1 MSEFVHLHNHTSFSL
16 LDGACRIPEMIRQAK
31 KYKMK
36 SFAITDH
43 GNMFGAVSFYNQ
55 MKDVKL
61 KPIIGFEAYIAP
73 GSRLDKSGKG
83 VDDVTSYH
91 LLLLARNNQGY
102 KNLMKLSSIG
112 YMEGFYYKPRIDKEI
127 LEKYSQGLIVLS
139 SCIKGEIPFKIIKG
153 DYNGALK
160 AAKYYKELFGENFY
174 LELQNHGLN
183 EEQIAIKGL
192 LTISRELDI
201 PVVATNDTHYLQ
213 KEDAEAHD
221 VLLCIQT
228 NQDREDNT
236 RLKFS
241 SDQLYFKSP
250 AEMTEIFKDIPEAL
264 KNTLEISEKC
274 DIKLDVD
281 KPFMPKFT
289 IPENEQAATLEEYLK
304 NKAWEGLQE
313 RYSEITPEL
322 EQRLKFEL
330 SIINEMKYADYFLIV
345 KDFIDTAKK
354 HSIPV
359 GPGRGSAAGSL
370 VSYTLGIT
378 DVDPMRFGLLF
389 ERFLNP
395 ERVNMPDIDID
406 FCYEKR
412 DKVIDYVR
420 QKYGEGNVTQI
431 ITFGRMNARAVV
443 RDVGRVLKIP
453 YGEVDRIAKL
463 IPPNTD
469 LNTTLENVP
478 DFKNVY
484 EKDEIHRE
492 LIDIS
497 LVLEGLARHASTH
510 AAGVVIAPD
519 NLMEFVPLYKAPK
532 GEVTTQYAMKS
543 LEKVGLL
550 KMDFLGLRTLTVI
563 EHTLEAINDDGGDI
577 SFSSITFDDQETYK
591 IFSRGETIGVFQFES
606 SGMREYLKKLQP
618 TCIEDLIAMNA
629 LYRPGPMEWIDDFIA
644 RSKGKKKVEYLL
656 PDMEEILDET
666 HGIIVYQEQVM
677 QIASKLA
684 NFNLGEAD
692 VLRRAMGKKSKKL
705 MKEQENAFLKGAKQ
719 NNITE
724 EKARKIFELIKKF
737 AGYGFNKSHATCYS
751 VVAYQTAYLKAHYP
765 KEFMAAN
772 LTSEMGNSDRIVVL
786 INECKRMGINV
797 LPPDINESTANFTVS
812 GENIRFGLGAVKNV
826 GLSAIESIVA
836 ARNKDG
842 RFKTIFDFC
851 QRVNL
856 RLINKK
862 VLESLIQVGAMDSV
876 EGNRAQKMAVVERS
890 LSMGQAFQQENK
902 ASQTTIFDSKV
913 LDRQVNIE
921 LPRIDDWSE
930 SEKLTK
936 EKELLGIYVSGHPL
950 MKYEDEVNTFVNP
963 EIAKLSEVTSHRKVR
978 LCGIINNTSL
988 RFDRNKNQMAFFVLE
1003 DFTGSIRVIVFS
1015 KVYEEYKN
1023 IIQDDNMV
1031 VVLGT
1036 ADVSGE
1042 GGSISI
1048 LADEIIPI
1056 EYARERFVKQ
1066 LSLTVVPGSL
1076 EEMGVKEII
1085 KLFSRYPGNCPVFL
1099 NIKSD
1104 NGSDF
1109 LLKSKRYKVNPTPEV
1124 LEGLRGVLGKENVWL
1139 EG

>member
-1 MSEFVHLHNHTSFSL
+1 MTEFVHLHNHTSFSL
-16 LDGACRIPEMIRQAK
+16 LDGACRIPEMIKKAK
-31 KYKMK
+31 KDKMK
-36 SFAITDH
+36 AFSITDH
-43 GNMFGAVSFYNQ
+43 GNMFGAVSFYNL
-55 MKDVKL
+55 MKDSGL
-61 KPIIGFEAYIAP
+61 KPIIGLEAYIAP
-73 GSRLDKSGKG
+73 QSRLDRSSRGLN
-83 VDDVTSYH
+83 DVTSYH
-91 LLLLARNNQGY
+91 LILLAKNNKGY
-102 KNLMKLSSIG
+102 KNLLKLTSIG
-112 YMEGFYYKPRIDKEI
+112 YLEGFYYKPRIDKQV
-127 LEKYSQGLIVLS
+127 LEKYSEGLIVMS
-139 SCIKGEIPFKIIKG
+139 SCIKGEIPYKIIKG

-160 AAKYYKELFGENFY
+160 AAGYYKDLFGEDFY

-192 LTISRELDI
+192 LTLSKELDI
-201 PVVATNDTHYLQ
+201 PIVATNDTHYLQ

-228 NQDREDNT
+228 NQDRDDKS

-250 AEMTEIFKDIPEAL
+250 AEMAEVFRDLPEAL
-264 KNTLEISEKC
+264 KNTLEVSEKC
-274 DIKLDVD
+274 NVNLDVD
-281 KPFMPKFT
+281 TPYMPKFT
-289 IPENEQAATLEEYLK
+289 IPEQEEASNLEEYLK
-304 NKAWEGLQE
+304 KKSWEGLQE
-313 RYSEITPEL
+313 RYPEVTPEL
-322 EQRLKFEL
+322 KERLEHEL
-330 SIINEMKYADYFLIV
+330 TIINDMGYAGYFLIV

-354 HSIPV
+354 HLIPV

-412 DKVIDYVR
+412 DQVIDYVK
-420 QKYGEGNVTQI
+420 QKYGKDNVTQI
-431 ITFGRMNARAVV
+431 ITFGRMNARAVI

-463 IPPNTD
+463 IPVNTD
-469 LNTTLENVP
+469 LKTTLENVP
-478 DFKNVY
+478 DFKNIY
-484 EKDEIHRE
+484 DKDEIHRE

-519 NLMEFVPLYKAPK
+519 KLMEFVPLYKPPK

-563 EHTLEAINDDGGDI
+563 EHTLKAINNKQHNID
-577 SFSSITFDDQETYK
+577 FSSISFDDEDTYK

-618 TCIEDLIAMNA
+618 ESIEDLIAMNA

-644 RSKGKKKVEYLL
+644 RSKGKKKVEYLH
-656 PDMEEILDET
+656 PDLEEILDET

-684 NFNLGEAD
+684 NFNLGKAD

-705 MKEQENAFLKGAKQ
+705 MREQGNAFLEGAKQ
-719 NNITE
+719 NNIKE
-724 EKARKIFELIKKF
+724 EKAKRIFDLIKKF

-765 KEFMAAN
+765 REFMAAN
-772 LTSEMGNSDRIVVL
+772 LTSEMGNSDRVVVL
-786 INECKRMGINV
+786 INECKRMGIEV
-797 LPPDINESTANFTVS
+797 LPPDVNESMANFIVS

-826 GLSAIESIVA
+826 GLAAIESIVA
-836 ARNKDG
+836 TRDKEG
-842 RFKTIFDFC
+842 KFKTIFDFC
-851 QRVNL
+851 RRVNL

-876 EGNRAQKMAVVERS
+876 EGNRAQKMAVVGRS
-890 LSMGQAFQQENK
+890 LSMGQAFQQENA
-902 ASQTTIFDSKV
+902 ASQTTIFDNADLS
-913 LDRQVNIE
+913 RQVAIQ
-921 LPRIDDWSE
+921 LPRVEDWSE
-930 SEKLTK
+930 SVKLTK
-936 EKELLGIYVSGHPL
+936 EKELLGIYISGHPL
-950 MKYEDEVNTFVNP
+950 LKYEDEVNTFANP
-963 EIAKLSEVTSHRKVR
+963 EIAKLSEIKTNRKVR

-988 RFDRNKNQMAFFVLE
+988 RFDRNKNQMAFFMLE
-1003 DFTGSIRVIVFS
+1003 DFTGSVRIIVFS

-1023 IIQDDNMV
+1023 IIQDENMV
-1031 VVLGT
+1031 VVLGNT
-1036 ADVSGE
+1036 DVSGE
-1042 GGSISI
+1042 GGSVSI
-1048 LADEIIPI
+1048 LADEIIPV
-1056 EYARERFVKQ
+1056 EYARERFARQ
-1066 LSLTVVPGSL
+1066 LSLALTPGNI
-1076 EEMGVKEII
+1076 EEAEVKEILS
-1085 KLFSRYPGNCPVFL
+1085 LFARYPGNCPVFI

-1109 LLKSKRYKVNPTPEV
+1109 LLKSKRYKINPTPEV

>member
-1 MSEFVHLHNHTSFSL
+1 MTEFVHLHNHTNFSL
-16 LDGACRIPEMIRQAK
+16 LDGACRIPEMIKKAK
-31 KYKMK
+31 KDKMK
-36 SFAITDH
+36 TFAITDH
-43 GNMFGAVSFYNQ
+43 GNMFGTISFYNF
-55 MKDVKL
+55 MKDAGL

-73 GSRLDKSGKG
+73 QSRLDRTSRGTNE
-83 VDDVTSYH
+83 VTSYH
-91 LLLLARNNQGY
+91 LLLLAKDNQGY

-112 YMEGFYYKPRIDKEI
+112 YLEGFYYKPRIDKQV
-127 LEKYSQGLIVLS
+127 LEKYSDGLIVLS
-139 SCIKGEIPFKIIKG
+139 SCIKGEIPYKIIKG
-153 DYNGALK
+153 DYNGALN
-160 AAKYYKELFGENFY
+160 AAKYYKDLFKDDFY

-192 LTISRELDI
+192 LTLSKELDI
-201 PVVATNDTHYLQ
+201 PVVATNDTHYLR

-228 NQDREDNT
+228 NKDREDNA

-250 AEMTEIFKDIPEAL
+250 AEMSEAFTDLPEAL
-264 KNTLEISEKC
+264 KNTLEVSEKC
-274 DIKLDVD
+274 NVNLEVD
-281 KPFMPKFT
+281 THFMPKFT
-289 IPENEQAATLEEYLK
+289 IPEKEEASNLKEYLK
-304 NKAWEGLQE
+304 KKTWEGLQK
-313 RYSEITPEL
+313 RYPEVTPEL
-322 EQRLKFEL
+322 KKRLEHEL
-330 SIINEMKYADYFLIV
+330 TIINDMGYADYFLIV

-395 ERVNMPDIDID
+395 KRINMPDIDID

-412 DKVIDYVR
+412 DQVIDYVR
-420 QKYGEGNVTQI
+420 QKYGKDNVTQI
-431 ITFGRMNARAVV
+431 ITFGRMNARAVI

-463 IPPNTD
+463 IPVNTD
-469 LNTTLENVP
+469 LKTTLENVP
-478 DFKNVY
+478 DFKDVY
-484 EKDEIHRE
+484 DKDEIHRE

-519 NLMEFVPLYKAPK
+519 KLMEYVPLFKPPK

-563 EHTLEAINDDGGDI
+563 EHTLEEINNNGNDI
-577 SFSSITFDDQETYK
+577 NFSSISFDDEATYK
-591 IFSRGETIGVFQFES
+591 IFSQGETIGIFQFES

-618 TCIEDLIAMNA
+618 KSIEDLIAMNA
-629 LYRPGPMEWIDDFIA
+629 LYRPGPMDWIDDFIA
-644 RSKGKKKVEYLL
+644 RGKGKKKVEYLH
-656 PDMEEILDET
+656 PDMEEILAET

-684 NFNLGEAD
+684 NFDLGKAD
-692 VLRRAMGKKSKKL
+692 LLRRAMGKKSKKL
-705 MKEQENAFLKGAKQ
+705 MKEQEEAFLNGAKQ
-719 NNITE
+719 NNIKE
-724 EKARKIFELIKKF
+724 ETAEKIFDLIKDF

-751 VVAYQTAYLKAHYP
+751 IVAYQTAYLKAHYP

-772 LTSEMGNSDRIVVL
+772 LTSEMGNSDRVVVL
-786 INECKRMGINV
+786 INECKRMGIKV
-797 LPPDINESTANFTVS
+797 LPPDVNESMANFTVS

-826 GLSAIESIVA
+826 GLSAIESIVST
-836 ARNKDG
+836 RNKKG
-842 RFKTIFDFC
+842 KFATIFDFC
-851 QRVNL
+851 RRVNL

-876 EGNRAQKMAVVERS
+876 EGNRAQKMAVVGRS
-890 LSMGQAFQQENK
+890 LSMGQAFQQENA
-902 ASQTTIFDSKV
+902 ASQTTIFDNAD
-913 LDRQVNIE
+913 LGRQVAIQLPQIE
-921 LPRIDDWSE
+921 DWSE
-930 SEKLTK
+930 SVKLTK

-950 MKYEDEVNTFVNP
+950 LKYEDEVNTFADP
-963 EIAKLSEVTSHRKVR
+963 EITRLSEIKSRRKVR

-988 RFDRNKNQMAFFVLE
+988 RFDRNKNQMAFFLLE
-1003 DFTGSIRVIVFS
+1003 DFTGSVRVIVFS

-1023 IIQDDNMV
+1023 LIQDDNMV
-1031 VVLGT
+1031 VVLGN
-1036 ADVSGE
+1036 AEVSGE
-1042 GGSISI
+1042 GGSTSI
-1048 LADEIIPI
+1048 LADEIISI
-1056 EYARERFVKQ
+1056 EYARERFVRQ
-1066 LSLTVVPGSL
+1066 LSLALIPGSV
-1076 EEMGVKEII
+1076 EEIGVKEILR
-1085 KLFSRYPGNCPVFL
+1085 LFARYPGNCPVFL

-1104 NGSDF
+1104 NGTDF
-1109 LLKSKRYKVNPTPEV
+1109 LLKSKQYKINPTPEF
-1124 LEGLRGVLGKENVWL
+1124 LEGLRAVLGKKNVWL